1 MKTFV
6 LDTNVLLHDTNSLF
20 VFADNEVVV
29 PLCVVEEIDDQKKRV
44 DGIGRNSRQVARSLD
59 ELRKKNSLLDGVKLE
74 NNGLLRIE
82 IPPSVSASAFPSG
95 LDPQKIDNQILAL
108 AIHLKKTRK
117 NQVILVSK
125 DITMRIKADALGL
138 SCQDYERHKVD
149 VDKFYTG
156 SAVLETDSE
165 VINKFYADGCLS
177 IDDISFLPFEANK
190 NITLVDRLN
199 PSHSAIGR
207 YNLKEKTIFPLK
219 SVNTRAKGDTSLWGI
234 RAHNKEQQFAI
245 DMLLD
250 DSLQL
255 VTLMGI
261 AGTGKTLLALAAGL
275 TKVIKDE
282 QYQKL
287 LITRPIIPVG
297 KDIGF
302 LPGDVEAKLMPR
314 MQPISDNLS
323 FLFSLQHEEQ
333 FSNISLESL
342 IDDQIIELE
351 ALSYIRGRSIPNQFI
366 IVDEAQNLTPHEIK
380 TIITR
385 AGTGSKIVITGD
397 HYQIDNPYLD
407 SCSNGL
413 TYLIERF
420 KGTEI
425 FGHITLVKGE
435 RSQLAEIAA
444 ELLD

>member
-6 LDTNVLLHDTNSLF
+6 LDTNVLLHDPNAIF

-29 PLCVVEEIDDQKKRV
+29 PLCVIEEIDEQKKRV
-44 DGIGRNSRQVARSLD
+44 DEIGRNSRHVARSLD
-59 ELRKKNSLLDGVKLE
+59 ELRKKNSLLDGVKME

-82 IPPSVSASAFPSG
+82 IPPSVSSSAFPSG
-95 LDPQKIDNQILAL
+95 LDPQKVDNQILAL
-108 AIHLKKTRK
+108 AIHLKKIRK
-117 NQVILVSK
+117 NQIILVSK

-138 SCQDYERHKVD
+138 FCQDYERHKVD
-149 VDKFYTG
+149 VDNFYTG
-156 SAVLETDSE
+156 TAVMETDAE
-165 VINKFYADGCLS
+165 VINKFYADGRLTV
-177 IDDISFLPFEANK
+177 DDTYFEANQ
-190 NITLVDRLN
+190 NITIVDSLN
-199 PSHSAIGR
+199 PSHSGIGR
-207 YNLKEKTIFPLK
+207 YNLKERAILPLK
-219 SVNTRAKGDTSLWGI
+219 SAKANLWGI

-245 DMLLD
+245 DILLD

-255 VTLMGI
+255 VTLIGI

-323 FLFSLQHEEQ
+323 FLFSIQHEEQ
-333 FSNISLESL
+333 FSNVSLESL
-342 IDDQIIELE
+342 INDEIIELE

-366 IVDEAQNLTPHEIK
+366 IVDEAQNLTPHEMK

-385 AGTGSKIVITGD
+385 AGSGTKIVITGD

-420 KGTEI
+420 KGAEI

-435 RSQLAEIAA
+435 RSPLAEIAA

>member
-6 LDTNVLLHDTNSLF
+6 LDTNVLLYDPNAIF
-20 VFADNEVVV
+20 VFADNEIVL
-29 PLCVVEEIDDQKKRV
+29 PLCVMEEIDEQKKRV
-44 DGIGRNSRQVARSLD
+44 DEVGRNSRCIARSLD
-59 ELRKKNSLLDGVKLE
+59 ELRKANSLLDGVKLE
-74 NNGLLRIE
+74 NSGLLRIE
-82 IPPSVSASAFPSG
+82 ISPSALSDVFPTG
-95 LDPQKIDNQILAL
+95 LDPQKVDNQILAL
-108 AIHLKKTRK
+108 ALHLKNIK
-117 NQVILVSK
+117 NNPVILVSK

-138 SCQDYERHKVD
+138 LCQDYERHKVD
-149 VDKFYTG
+149 VDNFYTG
-156 SAVLETDSE
+156 AAVLETDTE
-165 VINKFYADGCLS
+165 RINNFYTEGRLIAEDT
-177 IDDISFLPFEANK
+177 SFEFEPNQ
-190 NITLVDRLN
+190 NITIVDRLN
-199 PSHSAIGR
+199 PSHSGLGR
-207 YNLKEKTIFPLK
+207 YNSSEKAILPLK
-219 SVNTRAKGDTSLWGI
+219 STNVNLWGI
-234 RAHNKEQQFAI
+234 KARNREQQFAI

-250 DSLQL
+250 DSLQI
-255 VTLMGI
+255 VTLIGI

-275 TKVIKDE
+275 TKVIKNE
-282 QYQKL
+282 QYHKL

-314 MQPISDNLS
+314 MQPISDNLAY
-323 FLFSLQHEEQ
+323 LFSLQHEER

-342 IDDQIIELE
+342 IDDKIIELE

-385 AGTGSKIVITGD
+385 AGNGTKIVITGD

-413 TYLIERF
+413 TYLVERF
-420 KGTEI
+420 KGADI
-425 FGHITLVKGE
+425 FGHITLIKGE
-435 RSQLAEIAA
+435 RSPLAELAA

>member
-6 LDTNVLLHDTNSLF
+6 LDTNVLLYDPNSLF

-44 DGIGRNSRQVARSLD
+44 DEIGRNSRHVARSLD
-59 ELRKKNSLLDGVKLE
+59 ELRGENSLLDGVQLE
-74 NNGLLRIE
+74 NNGLLRVE
-82 IPPSVSASAFPSG
+82 ILPSVSSNAFPQG
-95 LDPQKIDNQILAL
+95 LDPQKVDNQILAL
-108 AIHLKKTRK
+108 ASHLKKIRK

-125 DITMRIKADALGL
+125 DITMRIKADALGI
-138 SCQDYERHKVD
+138 SCQDYERHKVA

-156 SAVLETDSE
+156 SAVLETDAE
-165 VINKFYADGCLS
+165 AINKFYADGFLS
-177 IDDISFLPFEANK
+177 IDDDDYFEANQ
-190 NITLVDRLN
+190 NITIVDRLN
-199 PSHSAIGR
+199 PSHSGIGR

-219 SVNTRAKGDTSLWGI
+219 STNAHVKGKPSLWGI
-234 RAHNKEQQFAI
+234 TAHNKEQQFAI

-255 VTLMGI
+255 VTLIGI

-323 FLFSLQHEEQ
+323 FLFSLTSEGQ
-333 FSNISLESL
+333 FSNVSLESL
-342 IDDQIIELE
+342 IDDQLIELE

-385 AGTGSKIVITGD
+385 AGTGTKIVITGD

-420 KGTEI
+420 KGAEI

-435 RSQLAEIAA
+435 RSPLAEIAA

>member
-6 LDTNVLLHDTNSLF
+6 LDTNVLLHDPNSIF
-20 VFADNEVVV
+20 VFEDNEVII
-29 PLCVVEEIDDQKKRV
+29 PLCVVEEIDNQKKRI
-44 DGIGRNSRQVARSLD
+44 DEIGKNSRHVARVLD
-59 ELRKKNSLLDGVKLE
+59 ELRKKHSLLDGVKLK

-82 IPPSVSASAFPSG
+82 IPPSILPNAFPTG
-95 LDPQKIDNQILAL
+95 LNSQKVDNQILSL
-108 AIHLKKTRK
+108 AIHLKKIK
-117 NQVILVSK
+117 NNPVILVSK

-138 SCQDYERHKVD
+138 FCQDYERNKVD

-156 SAVLETDSE
+156 TTILETDSTT
-165 VINKFYADGCLS
+165 INKFYTDNRLK
-177 IDDISFLPFEANK
+177 IDTSFEANQ
-190 NITLVDRLN
+190 NITLIDKSN
-199 PSHSAIGR
+199 PSNFKLGR
-207 YNLKEKTIFPLK
+207 YNLKEKAIFPLK
-219 SVNTRAKGDTSLWGI
+219 SANNVDLFGI
-234 RAHNKEQQFAI
+234 KAHNKEQQFAI

-250 DSLQL
+250 NKLQL
-255 VTLMGI
+255 VTLIGI

-275 TKVIKDE
+275 TKVIKNKE
-282 QYQKL
+282 YQKL
-287 LITRPIIPVG
+287 LVTRPIIPVG

-302 LPGDVEAKLMPR
+302 LPGDIDAKLMPR

-323 FLFSLQHEEQ
+323 FLFSLQNKKQ
-333 FSNISLESL
+333 SSNLSLESL
-342 IDDQIIELE
+342 IHNKIVELE

-366 IVDEAQNLTPHEIK
+366 IVDEAQNLSPHEIK

-385 AGTGSKIVITGD
+385 AGIGTKIVITGD

-407 SCSNGL
+407 SSSNGL

-420 KGTEI
+420 KGSEI

-444 ELLD
+444 KLLD

>member
-1 MKTFV
+1 M
-6 LDTNVLLHDTNSLF
+6 
-20 VFADNEVVV
+20 A
-29 PLCVVEEIDDQKKRV
+29 
-44 DGIGRNSRQVARSLD
+44 
-59 ELRKKNSLLDGVKLE
+59 
-74 NNGLLRIE
+74 
-82 IPPSVSASAFPSG
+82 
-95 LDPQKIDNQILAL
+95 LAL
-108 AIHLKKTRK
+108 HLKKVRK
-117 NQVILVSK
+117 NPVILVSK

-138 SCQDYERHKVD
+138 LCQDYERHKVD
-149 VDKFYTG
+149 VDNFYTG
-156 SAVLETDSE
+156 TAVLETDTDS
-165 VINKFYADGCLS
+165 INKFYTEGRLAVKDT
-177 IDDISFLPFEANK
+177 SFEFEPNQ
-190 NITLVDRLN
+190 NITIADSLN
-199 PSHSAIGR
+199 PSHSGLGR
-207 YNLKEKTIFPLK
+207 YNSREKAILPLK
-219 SVNTRAKGDTSLWGI
+219 STNVNLWGI
-234 RAHNKEQQFAI
+234 KARNREQQFAI

-250 DSLQL
+250 DSLQI
-255 VTLMGI
+255 VTLIGI

-275 TKVIKDE
+275 TKVIKNE
-282 QYQKL
+282 QYSKL

-323 FLFSLQHEEQ
+323 YLFSLQHEER

-342 IDDQIIELE
+342 IDDEIIELE

-385 AGTGSKIVITGD
+385 AGTGTKIVITGD

-413 TYLIERF
+413 TYLVERF
-420 KGTEI
+420 KGVDI

-435 RSQLAEIAA
+435 RSPLAELAA